1 MQRENSTR
9 KTSAKRNKLLRR
21 GSLRRKLILSF
32 ALVLLI
38 PSLIIG
44 LASYMSAET
53 HLQEEITSSA
63 NENVQLLN
71 SLIDATVQSKK
82 EQADFLAARFN
93 QNLFED
99 PSYREL
105 RVQLEDF
112 YHTTEGLVMVYV
124 GTSDGKMIDQPVFE
138 RASDYDPRERPWYK
152 DAVEHQGEPVITAP
166 YVDAATGKYVITI
179 ASALKDGSGVVGFDV
194 EVANLQKTISQA
206 KIGDKGYPFV
216 ADADEKI
223 AFHPSAEP
231 GSDLPPEILGPMSQ
245 AAEGKFVYEIDGI
258 SKQMMF
264 VTNPTTGWK
273 IAGTMDQ
280 SEARDT
286 AKPILDMMLWV
297 IAIMIIVGGFFVFL
311 VIQSI
316 MKPIRQM
323 ADVTKKVSA
332 GDLTEQV
339 EVVANDEIGQLGT
352 SFNHMLY
359 SLREL
364 LTKINQSAQH
374 LAASTQQLNAG
385 SEQTAQTTKEVTV
398 AIQEVAAG
406 SEVQMTSAEES
417 ARAMEEISAGVQR
430 IAESSSLVSDSSIT
444 ASKNASEGN
453 AVLEEVIAQMQSIN
467 QSVQEGGSLVKLLGN
482 HSQQIGRIIE
492 VITQISDQ
500 TNLLALNAAI
510 EAARAGE
517 HGRGFAVVADEVR
530 KLAEESK
537 QSANQIAD
545 LIMTVQRDTD
555 RAVAVMAEGEEK
567 AESGL
572 RIVDT
577 AGQSFQAI
585 LQSIQQVTGEIQEI
599 AATSQEMSASTEEI
613 TASVEEVA
621 SIASEAAAST
631 NQVAA
636 SAHTQLESTRQITQS
651 IHELSKLAMD
661 LQDTVNR
668 FKM

>member
-1 MQRENSTR
+1 MQREKSTR
-9 KTSAKRNKLLRR
+9 KISAKRNKLLKG
-21 GSLRRKLILSF
+21 GSLSRKLILSF
-32 ALVLLI
+32 TLVLLI

-44 LASYMSAET
+44 LASYESAET
-53 HLQEEITSSA
+53 HLREEITSSA

-82 EQADFLAARFN
+82 EQADFLASRFN
-93 QNLFED
+93 QDLFQD
-99 PSYREL
+99 PAYGEL
-105 RVQLEDF
+105 RTQLEDF
-112 YHTTEGLVMVYV
+112 YNTTEGLVMVYV
-124 GTSDGKMIDQPVFE
+124 GTSEGKMIDQPVFE
-138 RASDYDPRERPWYK
+138 RAADYDPRKRPWYK
-152 DAVEHQGEPVITAP
+152 EAMEHQGESVITAP
-166 YVDAATGKYVITI
+166 YVDAATGKYVITV
-179 ASALKDGSGVVGFDV
+179 ASVLKDGSGVVGFDV

-206 KIGDKGYPFV
+206 KIGEKGYPFV
-216 ADADEKI
+216 VDADGKM
-223 AFHPSAEP
+223 AFHPSVEP
-231 GSDLPPEILGPMSQ
+231 GSELPPEISGPMSQ
-245 AAEGKFVYEIDGI
+245 GAEGKFTYESDGI
-258 SKQMMF
+258 SKQMIF
-264 VTNPTTGWK
+264 VTNATTGWK

-280 SEARDT
+280 AEARDT

-297 IAIMIIVGGFFVFL
+297 IAIMIFVGGFFVFL
-311 VIQSI
+311 VIRSI

-323 ADVTKKVSA
+323 AAVTKKVSE

-339 EVVANDEIGQLGT
+339 EVIANDEIGQLGT
-352 SFNHMLY
+352 SFNHMLN

-374 LAASTQQLNAG
+374 LASSTQQLNAG
-385 SEQTAQTTKEVTV
+385 SEQTAQTTKEVTI

-406 SEVQMTSAEES
+406 AETQMTSAEES

-453 AVLEEVIAQMQSIN
+453 AVLEEVTAQMRSIN

-545 LIMTVQRDTD
+545 LIRTVQADTD
-555 RAVAVMAEGEEK
+555 RAVAVMAQGEEK

-577 AGQSFQAI
+577 AGQSFQSI
-585 LQSIQQVTGEIQEI
+585 LQSIQQVSGEIQEI

-636 SAHTQLESTRQITQS
+636 SAHTQLESIEQITQS